1 MELKT
6 NIRSKSIFG
15 TFCKNKTI
23 FIKYYTHN
31 YRSSTD
37 KIIKYNMNIREKI
50 LIKFCS
56 EKKLSENWINTYSW
70 YVKQLTKT
78 LKIIFLKIL
87 QYFSV
92 QIWKYGKYMTFSQN
106 CRNTW
111 YNLKY
116 DQWEG
121 CNHIPFHVII

>member
-78 LKIIFLKIL
+78 LIIIFLKIL

-92 QIWKYGKYMTFSQN
+92 QIWKYGKIYDFFPKLSKYMIIIWN
-106 CRNTW
+106 MICG
-111 YNLKY
+111 KA
-116 DQWEG
+116 
-121 CNHIPFHVII
+121 VIIYHSTL